1 MAGCSFIKKTGG
13 MKMNHSIGSLVLVAC
28 FMLPVSLAFSLV
40 KEDISL
46 KDFTAFAE
54 KVMAEWKVPGM
65 AVGVVKDVEVVYMK
79 GFGFRDVEKQL
90 PVTSKTLFAIGS
102 STKAF
107 TAMAIGILVD
117 DGKLDLDTPVIE
129 YLPDFRLCDDYATLH
144 VTPRDLLCH
153 RTGMP
158 GYDPIWILSRGSRN
172 EFYRRLRYLEPNA
185 GFRDVFQYNNFMYM
199 VAGILVGRLG
209 GGSWEKFVS
218 ERIFKPLG
226 MEHSNFSINDTRKAN
241 DFSQP
246 YMTFSEKPEKVPFRI
261 IDAFGPGGAINSNI
275 EDMSKWVLLHL
286 NNGKVGDRQLVSE
299 ASLAQ
304 THLPHM
310 VIREPFDAK
319 LAQSSMYGQGW
330 FISDYRG
337 YPLVEHGGNIDGFSA
352 LVSLLPEENTG
363 VVVLF
368 NSLNLM
374 GYVIVRD
381 IYDRLLGLEARDW
394 SSHYKNLFAEI
405 MEAMFGTAGAKEKP
419 KPDTSP
425 SLPLAD
431 FAGIYAHPAFN
442 RVEVKVDY
450 DKIIVKFQSGLT
462 SELEHFHFDVF
473 KGTTSDFY
481 LPVINIRFHLN
492 TSGDVES
499 FSMPLGSSVPDIVFR
514 RVKKE

>member
-1 MAGCSFIKKTGG
+1 
-13 MKMNHSIGSLVLVAC
+13 MNHPIGFLVLVAC
-28 FMLPVSLAFSLV
+28 ILLPVSLAFSQV
-40 KEDISL
+40 KEEDIPL
-46 KDFTAFAE
+46 KGFTEFAE
-54 KVMAEWKVPGM
+54 KVMAEWGVPGM
-65 AVGVVKDVEVVYMK
+65 AVGVVKEGEIVYMK
-79 GFGFRDVEKQL
+79 GFGSRDVEKQL

-107 TAMAIGILVD
+107 TAMAIGMLVD
-117 DGKLDLDTPVIE
+117 DRKLDLDTPVIE
-129 YLPDFRLCDDYATLH
+129 YLPDFRLYDDYATLH

-158 GYDPIWILSRGSRN
+158 GYDPIWILSHASRD
-172 EFYRRLRYLEPNA
+172 EFFRRFRYLKPNA

-209 GGSWEKFVS
+209 GGSWEKFVA
-218 ERIFKPLG
+218 ERIFKPLD
-226 MEHSNFSINDTRKAN
+226 MEHSNLSVNDTKKAN

-246 YMTFSEKPEKVPFRI
+246 YMTFSEEPVKVPFRN

-275 EDMSKWVLLHL
+275 EDMMKWVQLHL
-286 NNGKVGDRQLVSE
+286 NNGNVGDKQLVSE

-304 THLPHM
+304 MHLPHM
-310 VIREPFDAK
+310 VIRNPLDAK
-319 LAQSSMYGQGW
+319 LAQASMYGQGW

-337 YPLVEHGGNIDGFSA
+337 HSLVEHGGNIDGFSA
-352 LVSLLPEENTG
+352 LVSLLPEEKTG

-405 MEAMFGTAGAKEKP
+405 MAAMFGTAGAEEKP

-425 SLPLAD
+425 SLPLANY
-431 FAGIYAHPAFN
+431 AGIYAHPAFD
-442 RVEVKVDY
+442 RVEVKVDN
-450 DKIIVKFQSGLT
+450 DKLTVKFQSGLT

-492 TSGDVES
+492 INGDVEN
-499 FSMPLGSSVPDIVFR
+499 FSMPLGSGVPDIVFKR
-514 RVKKE
+514 DKEKQKG